1 MTDSGSSG
9 DGSAFLRQL
18 AAGTAHDL
26 NNLLLV
32 VIGCAELALE
42 DPALTS
48 GSRKLMHDILASS
61 ARAAALTRQFLVL
74 GRPLALPAAPIDVA
88 ALLKSAESLL
98 RLMLGDHITLQLAAG
113 DAPLWVRSGAS
124 QLEQVI
130 VNLALNARDAMP
142 RGGHL
147 RVSAA
152 AVAAARIQLTISDT
166 GQGIDP
172 AVRERMFEPYATT
185 KGDASHSGLGLAV
198 VRTIVDQ
205 LDGAIHVTSTPGQ
218 GTTFVID
225 LPAAQLG

>member
-1 MTDSGSSG
+1 MTDRGSQN
-9 DGSAFLRQL
+9 DGGAFLRQL

-32 VIGCAELALE
+32 VIGCAELALD
-42 DPALTS
+42 DPGLPPNT
-48 GSRKLMHDILASS
+48 RKLMHDILASS

-74 GRPLALPAAPIDVA
+74 GRPPALPAEPINVT
-88 ALLKSAESLL
+88 ALLASAESLL
-98 RLMLGDHITLQLAAG
+98 RLMLGDLVTLQLAADHG
-113 DAPLWVRSGAS
+113 PLWVRSGAS

-147 RVSAA
+147 RVSLA
-152 AVAAARIQLTISDT
+152 AVAPSRVQLTVSDT
-166 GQGIDP
+166 GHGIDP
-172 AVRERMFEPYATT
+172 AVRAVMFEPYATT

-198 VRTIVDQ
+198 VRTIVEQ
-205 LDGAIHVTSTPGQ
+205 LGGVIQVTSAPGQ

-225 LPAAQLG
+225 LPAAEPA